1 MAQLKEETMVVA
13 DLYAGAVL
21 DAAEDAEQQREIAAQ
36 LEDLVAYVDR
46 DRDFARFLIA
56 ATVDPEARRASLERL
71 FRGRLND
78 LLLNL
83 LQVMNR
89 RRRLELVR
97 MVSRCVQL
105 RLQEQR
111 QQQEVTVQTALPLWP
126 ELRTA
131 IERVVGRWV
140 GKTVIL
146 IEEVRPE
153 LVGGLVVRVKDKLVD
168 GSLRRCL
175 QELRAKLRDR
185 TGRALHEADRYVTGS
200 EN

>member
-1 MAQLKEETMVVA
+1 MAELKEETMVVA

-21 DAAEDAEQQREIAAQ
+21 DAAEDAQQQRELAAQ
-36 LEDLVAYVDR
+36 LEDLVAYVGR
-46 DRDFARFLIA
+46 DRSFAQFLSA

-71 FRGRLND
+71 FRGRMDD
-78 LLLNL
+78 LLVNL

-89 RRRLELVR
+89 RRRLDLVR

-105 RLQEQR
+105 RLEEQR
-111 QQQEVTVQTALPLWP
+111 QQQEVTVQTAVPLWH

-131 IERVVGRWV
+131 IERIVGTWV
-140 GKTVIL
+140 GKTAIL
-146 IEEVRPE
+146 VEEVRPE
-153 LVGGLVVRVKDKLVD
+153 LIGGLVVRVKDKLID
-168 GSLRRCL
+168 GSLRRRL

>member
-13 DLYAGAVL
+13 DLYAGALL
-21 DAAEDAEQQREIAAQ
+21 DAAEDAEQQRELAAQ
-36 LEDLVAYVDR
+36 LADLVAYVDR

-71 FRGRLND
+71 FRGRMSD
-78 LLLNL
+78 LLVNL

-105 RLQEQR
+105 RLEEQR
-111 QQQEVTVQTALPLWP
+111 QQQEVTVQTAVPLVH
-126 ELRTA
+126 ELRMA
-131 IERVVGRWV
+131 IQRIVGMWV
-140 GKTVIL
+140 GKTAIL
-146 IEEVRPE
+146 VEEVRPE
-153 LVGGLVVRVKDKLVD
+153 LIGGLVVRVKDKLID
-168 GSLRRCL
+168 GSLRRRL

-185 TGRALHEADRYVTGS
+185 TGRALHEADRYVA
-200 EN
+200 